1 LIFSFFCPFD
11 KYPKIG
17 YYLFWKDGI
26 FHAMKTVKDKSQ
38 LYLFETQVNK
48 KRHVEP
54 FNTSLLK
61 WVGSKQRM
69 AHEII
74 SYFPVE
80 FGTYFE
86 PFLGSAGVLGTLV
99 PKAAIASDT
108 FAPLI
113 EIWQTLRKSPVT
125 VKQWY
130 QERWEKMATGNKVEV
145 YEQIKASYNAHPNG
159 PDMLFLTRSSYGG
172 VIRFRK
178 VDGYMSTPCGIHNPI
193 SPDSFS
199 RRVDEWHKRVS
210 GTTFLHLD
218 YEEAMSL
225 AKPGDLIYC
234 DPPYTHSQAIL
245 YGAQSFSLEHLLSVI
260 EKCKAKG
267 VYVVLSIDGTKRSG
281 NLICDLPIPDG
292 LFKREMLIDI
302 GHSMLKRFQMNG
314 KTLEGEKVS
323 DRLLLTY

>member
-1 LIFSFFCPFD
+1 
-11 KYPKIG
+11 
-17 YYLFWKDGI
+17 
-26 FHAMKTVKDKSQ
+26 MKEVKDKAQ
-38 LYLFETQVNK
+38 LYLFETQPNK
-48 KRHVEP
+48 KRLVEP
-54 FNTSLLK
+54 FNMSLLK
-61 WVGSKQRM
+61 WIGSKQRM

-74 SYFPVE
+74 SYFPIE
-80 FGTYFE
+80 YGTYFE
-86 PFLGSAGVLGTLV
+86 PFLGSAGVLGTFV
-99 PKAAIASDT
+99 PKVAIASDT

-113 EIWQTLRKSPVT
+113 DIWQNLKKSPAT
-125 VKQWY
+125 LKEWY
-130 QERWEKMATGNKVEV
+130 RERWQKMIDGNKVEV
-145 YEQIKASYNAHPNG
+145 YEEIKASYNSKPNG
-159 PDMLFLTRSSYGG
+159 ADLLFLTRSCYGG

-178 VDGYMSTPCGIHNPI
+178 ADGYMSTPCGIHKPI
-193 SPDSFS
+193 APESFA

-234 DPPYTHSQAIL
+234 DPPYTHSQGIL

-260 EKCKAKG
+260 EKCKEKG
-267 VYVVLSIDGTKRSG
+267 VYVALSIDGTKRSG
-281 NLICDLPIPDG
+281 NLICDLPLPDG
-292 LFKREMLIDI
+292 LFEREMLIDI

>member
-1 LIFSFFCPFD
+1 
-11 KYPKIG
+11 
-17 YYLFWKDGI
+17 
-26 FHAMKTVKDKSQ
+26 MKTVKETAQ
-38 LYLFETQVNK
+38 LYLFETQANK

-80 FGTYFE
+80 YGTYFE
-86 PFLGSAGVLGTLV
+86 PFLGSGGVLGTLV
-99 PKAAIASDT
+99 PKTAIASDT
-108 FAPLI
+108 FAPLV
-113 EIWQTLRKSPVT
+113 EIWQTLKKSPDT

-130 QERWEKMATGNKVEV
+130 QERWEKMSKGSKVEV
-145 YEQIKASYNAHPNG
+145 YEQIKSSYNANPNG
-159 PDMLFLTRSSYGG
+159 PDLLFLTRSCYGG
-172 VIRFRK
+172 VVRFRK
-178 VDGYMSTPCGIHNPI
+178 ADGYMSTPCGIHNPI
-193 SPDSFS
+193 SPESFF
-199 RRVDEWHKRVS
+199 RRVDKWHKRVS

-234 DPPYTHSQAIL
+234 DPPYTYSQAIL

-267 VYVVLSIDGTKRSG
+267 VRVVLSIDGTKRSG
-281 NLICDLPIPDG
+281 NLVCDLPLPDG
-292 LFKREMLIDI
+292 LFEREMLIDI